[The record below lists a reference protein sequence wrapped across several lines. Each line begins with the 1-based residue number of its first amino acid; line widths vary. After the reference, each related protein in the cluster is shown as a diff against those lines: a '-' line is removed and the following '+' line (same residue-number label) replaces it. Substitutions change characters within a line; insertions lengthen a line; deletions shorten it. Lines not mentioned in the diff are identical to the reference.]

1 MTIALRDGVT
11 RVSDITSAV
20 GDSRLDWD
28 DWNIAAWKRYSW
40 KPQNFGKMSA

>member
-20 GDSRLDWD
+20 GDSRLNTED
-28 DWNIAAWKRYSW
+28 AAGGLELGPRILR
-40 KPQNFGKMSA
+40 

>member
-20 GDSRLDWD
+20 GDSRLDTQEACRGLELGQR
-28 DWNIAAWKRYSW
+28 ILRYS
-40 KPQNFGKMSA
+40 

>member
-20 GDSRLDWD
+20 GDSRLDTEMLPGA
-28 DWNIAAWKRYSW
+28 WNLASTSYVNAE
-40 KPQNFGKMSA
+40 P